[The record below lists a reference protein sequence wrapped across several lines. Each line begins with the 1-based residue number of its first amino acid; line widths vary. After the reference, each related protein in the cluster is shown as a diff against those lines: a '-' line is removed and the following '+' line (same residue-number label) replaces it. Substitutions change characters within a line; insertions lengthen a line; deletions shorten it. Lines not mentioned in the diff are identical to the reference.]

1 MYRPTAVTICILAA
15 LISTGCQPEPIA
27 ANDDCQS
34 LFACVPDAS
43 VSIEVPLDSTF
54 TEQDSTIE
62 DVSPS
67 PTDSLITDATT
78 ELDANEGEPDAVVL
92 PCEPT
97 PGEFVETAEW
107 LISQQINTKTPSEL
121 RRIASINPTPETQ
134 ESRAFFTV
142 SEGRVFQRNNEGD
155 LRWQTGLLNLDTL
168 NAITDLDGDAV

>member
-1 MYRPTAVTICILAA
+1 M
-15 LISTGCQPEPIA
+15 
-27 ANDDCQS
+27 
-34 LFACVPDAS
+34 
-43 VSIEVPLDSTF
+43 
-54 TEQDSTIE
+54 
-62 DVSPS
+62 
-67 PTDSLITDATT
+67 ITDATT

-107 LISQQINTKTPSEL
+107 LIGQQINTKTPSV

-134 ESRAFFTV
+134 ESRAFFI

-168 NAITDLDGDAV
+168 NATTLMAMAVSSDCLYAQI